1 MEMGLPPIPSLKM
14 TPGIQS
20 VQYPPQRP
28 DCHPVPQ
35 LKEVELQLDP
45 LATEK
50 EVAEAVSY
58 AGRVRHSGKE
68 VELIRERSNHW
79 PAQNDAFPCF
89 LFLPTMETGYS
100 RIGFPG
106 LSLAVF
112 PETLTCPG
120 CIVSCCQPEHS
131 QMASQPDQQW
141 FWAVQDLPQ
150 ILVWSKV

>member
-1 MEMGLPPIPSLKM
+1 MGLPPIQSLMM

-45 LATEK
+45 LAIEK
-50 EVAEAVSY
+50 EVAEAVLY
-58 AGRVRHSGKE
+58 AGLVKHSGKE
-68 VELIRERSNHW
+68 VERIRERSNHW

-89 LFLPTMETGYS
+89 LFLPTMETEYS

-120 CIVSCCQPEHS
+120 CIVSCCQPEHNLLVS
-131 QMASQPDQQW
+131 QLAQHCFLAALDP
-141 FWAVQDLPQ
+141 PP
-150 ILVWSKV
+150 LVVLSKVL